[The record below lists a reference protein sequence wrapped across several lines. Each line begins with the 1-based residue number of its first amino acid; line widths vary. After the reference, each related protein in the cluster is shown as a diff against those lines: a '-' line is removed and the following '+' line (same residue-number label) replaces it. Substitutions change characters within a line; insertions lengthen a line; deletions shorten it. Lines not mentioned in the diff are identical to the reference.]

1 MKVVCISQFSDFV
14 GGGEYSI
21 FDLMT
26 HLPADVEPVLL
37 VPAEGELSARAKS
50 EGIAWDLAPMPRIGI
65 ASLAALWAWR
75 TLLADIKPDLLH
87 ANNSRPAFYAGITG
101 RLLGIPAIFHCRI
114 AQRDGLMDAIL
125 VRLVRA
131 IVCNSRAVASRFSRF
146 RLPVQVVYN
155 GIQVPESGKESCRT
169 GSRLLFAGRLSEEK
183 QPHVAVDVFEALA
196 GEFPGLQLD
205 VIGQSGPD
213 PAYAQLLQARIASSP
228 FHERIHCHGQVKN
241 PSVFYRV
248 ADILTVPSL
257 HEGFGRVLV
266 EAMAT
271 GLPVVAFKTG
281 GIPEV
286 LEDGKQGFLIPPGEH
301 SKMVSAVRRLLEDA
315 DLRLKM
321 GETGYARARVFSL
334 GKHIEKICQL
344 YGQLLKGE

>member
-1 MKVVCISQFSDFV
+1 
-14 GGGEYSI
+14 
-21 FDLMT
+21 MT

-37 VPAEGELSARAKS
+37 VPAEGELSARAES

-75 TLLADIKPDLLH
+75 ILLADIKPDLLH
-87 ANNSRPAFYAGITG
+87 ANNSRPAFYAGIIG

-114 AQRDGLMDAIL
+114 ALRDALMDAIL
-125 VRLVRA
+125 ARLVRA
-131 IVCNSRAVASRFSRF
+131 IVCNSRAVASRFSRS
-146 RLPVQVVYN
+146 RLPVQVIYN
-155 GIQVPESGKESCRT
+155 GIQPPEFVKEPCRA
-169 GSRLLFAGRLSEEK
+169 GNRLLFAGRLSEEK

-196 GEFPGLQLD
+196 GEFPDLQLD
-205 VIGQSGPD
+205 MIGQTGPD
-213 PAYAQLLQARIASSP
+213 PAYAQLLQTKISSCP
-228 FHERIHCHGQVKN
+228 FRERIHCHGHVEN
-241 PSVFYRV
+241 LSTFYHV

-286 LEDGKQGFLIPPGEH
+286 LEDGKQGFLIPPGKH
-301 SKMVSAVRRLLEDA
+301 SEMVSAVRRLLEDA

-321 GETGYARARVFSL
+321 GETGYARARIFSL
-334 GKHIEKICQL
+334 DKHIEKIYQL
-344 YGQLLKGE
+344 YGQLLRGK